1 MGDQSSHPS
10 LPTAIATLSALKWAI
25 VAVAIA
31 AAFMAA
37 CTSVELPTL
46 TATLAPEPTP
56 SPTSAPVPTTT
67 SLPTPTA
74 TPVPTETPT
83 NTPAPTATETPTST
97 PTDTP
102 TATPTATPTHTPTHT
117 PTATNTP
124 TQTPTATPTQS
135 PTPTP
140 TQTPTN
146 TPTSTPTP
154 TATNTPTPTATS
166 TPTQTPTPTFTPT
179 PVPTPPPE
187 ELRYYAL
194 IYLEKEPFPLIEIEL
209 FYDQVPNTVR
219 NFVKLVRDG
228 FYDGQTFHKVSPG
241 ELIQTGDP
249 TATGIGGP
257 DYDLDHEF
265 HPDLRHDSPGIVA
278 MANVGAEIGK
288 ANGSQFYV
296 ALSPLPDRDGVNAD
310 GSPKSC
316 QDADS
321 SCHTVFGKV
330 IKGMRFLDAD
340 HEYAIHTTVQQG
352 DTIRKIEI
360 VTQPRE
366 NTYWASKEPDCAN
379 RIAVPNPDLNLRLVG
394 ECEILLNLKQSLAG
408 DAKLNWSELIP
419 LSEWHGIKV
428 NEQQGYVF
436 EVVLL
441 QRGLTGNFTPEL
453 TNLTGLD
460 VLDLGLNHVTGQIP
474 DGIGDLR
481 NLSRLYLDNNSLTG
495 EIPEGLWDLKRME
508 YLWLDG
514 NEISGQMSPAV
525 GNLSRLKE
533 LSFPANQLTGT
544 IPIEVSRLAELERLV
559 LADNQLSGPIPSGI
573 GSLRRLKT
581 LILAGNQLQGEI
593 PAELGNLAALE
604 ELWLLNN
611 RLTGE
616 FPAELGQLTKL
627 KHFNIGGNFIV
638 GTIPSD
644 FGLNN
649 DFEVVGI
656 FPNLFGGC
664 IPDQLKPALQ
674 EIPQL
679 AYCSDPPIAWPPQ
692 PVFNGG
698 IDLVVR
704 YIERLPRY
712 PVYKVSFLADQFW
725 CPYPFE
731 EPRGPVLCQDDRSI
745 KRNPAPG
752 DTVQF
757 IAHVSNFGDTD
768 SEQFDYSWRFDGE
781 VVETGIHE
789 GIAAGSSA
797 EFTIDYVWPDEI
809 SNPVVIFEVDV
820 ENQINEIF
828 EVNNEINDW
837 IKGHTLGIYFSE
849 EAYETLKL
857 SAEVEGEIQSP
868 EHWFHNNIDRL
879 NELLIDAGV
888 NDRVRTELYLVASER
903 TLEFKHELKWSMDGW
918 WGIWHEG
925 GAYSLDDDWARM
937 EIDLGLL
944 HEMLHQLGVIDIYQ
958 MDLGVDEVRLPDA
971 NRPMQPAGC
980 GFDYWSSE
988 WACFRFP
995 TDIHD
1000 IMAELVPYVGIYT
1013 AGALNENYGHRRG
1026 FYGEYLFDTPTNT
1039 NLKIVDKNGNALN
1052 EVELHFYQKE
1062 GHEVGE
1068 EYLFFVDDVVEF
1080 TVTPD
1085 DDGIAILPNRGI
1097 TGIETVTGH
1106 QLQPNPFGIIDVVGR
1121 NGIFIIEMVS
1131 DECTNYEWLT
1141 VVDLNLAY
1149 WDGQTEQAEFTKILR
1164 CPPPR

>member
-1 MGDQSSHPS
+1 
-10 LPTAIATLSALKWAI
+10 
-25 VAVAIA
+25 
-31 AAFMAA
+31 
-37 CTSVELPTL
+37 
-46 TATLAPEPTP
+46 
-56 SPTSAPVPTTT
+56 
-67 SLPTPTA
+67 
-74 TPVPTETPT
+74 
-83 NTPAPTATETPTST
+83 
-97 PTDTP
+97 
-102 TATPTATPTHTPTHT
+102 
-117 PTATNTP
+117 
-124 TQTPTATPTQS
+124 
-135 PTPTP
+135 
-140 TQTPTN
+140 
-146 TPTSTPTP
+146 
-154 TATNTPTPTATS
+154 
-166 TPTQTPTPTFTPT
+166 
-179 PVPTPPPE
+179 
-187 ELRYYAL
+187 
-194 IYLEKEPFPLIEIEL
+194 
-209 FYDQVPNTVR
+209 
-219 NFVKLVRDG
+219 
-228 FYDGQTFHKVSPG
+228 
-241 ELIQTGDP
+241 
-249 TATGIGGP
+249 
-257 DYDLDHEF
+257 
-265 HPDLRHDSPGIVA
+265 
-278 MANVGAEIGK
+278 MANDRAEPGK

-340 HEYAIHTTVQQG
+340 AVDAHAIAVQQG
-352 DTIRKIEI
+352 DTIQKIEI
-360 VTQPRE
+360 VTQYRE
-366 NTYWASKEPDCAN
+366 NTYWATKEPDCAN
-379 RIAVPNPDLNLRLVG
+379 RIAVPNPDSNARLVE
-394 ECEILLNLKQSLAG
+394 ECEILLNLKNPLAG
-408 DAKLNWSELIP
+408 DAKLNWSEFIP

-428 NEQQGYVF
+428 NEQHGYVF

-460 VLDLGLNHVTGQIP
+460 VLDLGRNHVTGQIP

-514 NEISGQMSPAV
+514 NEITGQISPAV

-581 LILAGNQLQGEI
+581 LILAENQLQGEI

-616 FPAELGQLTKL
+616 FPAELGQLTNL
-627 KHFNIGGNFIV
+627 KHFNIGGNFMV

-644 FGLNN
+644 FGLIN

-656 FPNLFGGC
+656 FPNLFVGC

-692 PVFNGG
+692 PVFDGG

-704 YIERLPRY
+704 YIERQPRY
-712 PVYKVSFLADQFW
+712 PVYKVSFQVDQFW

-752 DTVQF
+752 DTVQL

-768 SEQFDYSWRFDGE
+768 SEQFEYSWRFGGE
-781 VVETGIHE
+781 VIETGIHE
-789 GIAAGSSA
+789 GITAGSSA
-797 EFTIDYVWPDEI
+797 EITLDIDWPDQD
-809 SNPVVIFEVDV
+809 SNPVVTFEVDA
-820 ENQINEIF
+820 ENQIDEIF
-828 EVNNEINDW
+828 EVNNEVNDW

-849 EAYETLKL
+849 ETYETLKL
-857 SAEVEGEIQSP
+857 SAEIEGEIQSP
-868 EHWFHNNIDRL
+868 EHWFHNNVDRL
-879 NELLIDAGV
+879 NEMLIDAGV
-888 NDRVRTELYLVASER
+888 KDRVRTELYLVASER
-903 TLEFKHELKWSMDGW
+903 TLDSRHELKWLMDGW
-918 WGIWHEG
+918 WGIWHDTS
-925 GAYSLDDDWARM
+925 AYSLEGYRGRM
-937 EIDLGLL
+937 EIDGGLL
-944 HEMLHQLGVIDIYQ
+944 HELLHQLGVIDIYQ
-958 MDLGVDEVRLPDA
+958 MALWDDQVQLRDA
-971 NRPMQPAGC
+971 NRPDELAGC
-980 GFDYWSSE
+980 GLDYWNYE
-988 WACFRFP
+988 WECFRFP

-1000 IMAELVPYVGIYT
+1000 IMVEHDLPFIGIHT
-1013 AGALNENYGHRRG
+1013 AGALNSNYGHRRG
-1026 FYGEYLFDTPTNT
+1026 FYGEYLLDTPANT
-1039 NLKIVDKNGNALN
+1039 SLKIVDKNGDSLSN
-1052 EVELHFYQKE
+1052 VELRFYQSFAQ
-1062 GHEVGE
+1062 EVGE
-1068 EYLFFVDDVVEF
+1068 LFLPFVDDVVEF
-1080 TVTPD
+1080 TLTTD
-1085 DDGIAILPNRGI
+1085 DEGIAVLPNHGI

-1106 QLQPNPFGIIDVVGR
+1106 QLQPNPFGVISVVGD

-1131 DECTNYEWLT
+1131 EECTNYEWLT

>member
-1 MGDQSSHPS
+1 
-10 LPTAIATLSALKWAI
+10 
-25 VAVAIA
+25 
-31 AAFMAA
+31 
-37 CTSVELPTL
+37 
-46 TATLAPEPTP
+46 
-56 SPTSAPVPTTT
+56 
-67 SLPTPTA
+67 
-74 TPVPTETPT
+74 
-83 NTPAPTATETPTST
+83 
-97 PTDTP
+97 
-102 TATPTATPTHTPTHT
+102 
-117 PTATNTP
+117 
-124 TQTPTATPTQS
+124 
-135 PTPTP
+135 
-140 TQTPTN
+140 
-146 TPTSTPTP
+146 
-154 TATNTPTPTATS
+154 
-166 TPTQTPTPTFTPT
+166 
-179 PVPTPPPE
+179 
-187 ELRYYAL
+187 
-194 IYLEKEPFPLIEIEL
+194 
-209 FYDQVPNTVR
+209 
-219 NFVKLVRDG
+219 
-228 FYDGQTFHKVSPG
+228 
-241 ELIQTGDP
+241 
-249 TATGIGGP
+249 
-257 DYDLDHEF
+257 
-265 HPDLRHDSPGIVA
+265 
-278 MANVGAEIGK
+278 MANDRAEPGK

-316 QDADS
+316 QNADS

-330 IKGMRFLDAD
+330 NKGMRFLNADAVD
-340 HEYAIHTTVQQG
+340 AHAIAVQQG
-352 DTIRKIEI
+352 DIIKKIEI
-360 VTQPRE
+360 VTQYRE

-379 RIAVPNPDLNLRLVG
+379 RIAVPNPDSNARLVE
-394 ECEILLNLKQSLAG
+394 ECEILLNLKNPLAG
-408 DAKLNWSELIP
+408 DAKLNWSEFIP

-428 NEQQGYVF
+428 NEQHGYVF

-514 NEISGQMSPAV
+514 NEITGQISPAV

-581 LILAGNQLQGEI
+581 LILAENQLQGEI

-616 FPAELGQLTKL
+616 FPAELGQLTNL
-627 KHFNIGGNFIV
+627 KHFNIGGNFMV

-644 FGLNN
+644 FGLIN

-656 FPNLFGGC
+656 FPNLFVGC

-692 PVFNGG
+692 PVFDGG

-704 YIERLPRY
+704 YIERQPRY
-712 PVYKVSFLADQFW
+712 PVYKVSFQVDQFW

-752 DTVQF
+752 DTVQL

-768 SEQFDYSWRFDGE
+768 SEQFEYSWRFGGE
-781 VVETGIHE
+781 VIETGIHE
-789 GIAAGSSA
+789 GITAGSSA
-797 EFTIDYVWPDEI
+797 EITLDIDWPDQD
-809 SNPVVIFEVDV
+809 SNPVVTFEVDA
-820 ENQINEIF
+820 ENQIDEIF
-828 EVNNEINDW
+828 EVNNEVNDW

-849 EAYETLKL
+849 ETYETLKL
-857 SAEVEGEIQSP
+857 SAEIEGEIQSP
-868 EHWFHNNIDRL
+868 EHWFHNNVDRL
-879 NELLIDAGV
+879 NEMLIDAGV
-888 NDRVRTELYLVASER
+888 KDRVRTELYLVASER
-903 TLEFKHELKWSMDGW
+903 TLDSRHELKWLMDGW
-918 WGIWHEG
+918 WGIWHDTS
-925 GAYSLDDDWARM
+925 AYSLEGYRGRM
-937 EIDLGLL
+937 EIDGGLL
-944 HEMLHQLGVIDIYQ
+944 HELLHQLGVIDIYQ
-958 MDLGVDEVRLPDA
+958 MALWDDQVQLRDA
-971 NRPMQPAGC
+971 NRPDELAGC
-980 GFDYWSSE
+980 GLDYWNYE
-988 WACFRFP
+988 WECFRFP

-1000 IMAELVPYVGIYT
+1000 IMVEHDLPFIGIHT
-1013 AGALNENYGHRRG
+1013 AGALNSNYGHRRG
-1026 FYGEYLFDTPTNT
+1026 FYGEYLLDTPANT
-1039 NLKIVDKNGNALN
+1039 SLKIVDKNGDSLSN
-1052 EVELHFYQKE
+1052 VELRFYQSFAQ
-1062 GHEVGE
+1062 EVGE
-1068 EYLFFVDDVVEF
+1068 LFLPFVDDVVEF
-1080 TVTPD
+1080 TLTTD
-1085 DDGIAILPNRGI
+1085 DEGIAVLPNHGI

-1106 QLQPNPFGIIDVVGR
+1106 QLQPNPFGVISVVGD

-1131 DECTNYEWLT
+1131 EECTNYEWLT